1 MTLELENSEELK
13 EKNNSSHSK
22 NKFQKKEHKWK
33 ELLYNLF
40 YEIKSEIINSK
51 IEIEEDEYQENI
63 NSITIPQLVNY
74 IHDSIQILLKK
85 KIEDSKE
92 EQKEL
97 DKKLYLNNDNINNKN
112 KIENESYLEYENIIR
127 NLESKQRILTKNY
140 FQQKL
145 QIDAMENKLEEYM
158 EMEDEF
164 EEMKAKYKYED
175 GRFLNNDRK
184 DNEILI
190 IRSENSNLKLE
201 INKFEEKVKLL
212 EEEIISKNKKIDE
225 INQELQKLKN
235 QYNEKKIEQN
245 NAPSI
250 NINISNVHS
259 NSNINNNNNEINN
272 NNDIISNETEL
283 GSNTAACNACNCNS
297 NIKKNNFNNFNRN
310 STNFI
315 TNSKF
320 FYNYVNEQI
329 SINNNKKNTFSSK
342 KKKEKTEKINHK
354 NYYRNKTSKD
364 KKLLSQKIKTKLLNN
379 KNNICDL
386 LSTTRNESLDRAKQ
400 DLLNKYLIGI
410 KANKNIMNLNN
421 SCVKVNSLTG
431 KIYYKKNG
439 SSNNIMNNIQIQ
451 SNKKNNNSNN
461 NGFNSLRSNSNSYKT
476 KPPSASQSHNN
487 VISYRSVS

>member
-1 MTLELENSEELK
+1 MTLELDNSQEYNH
-13 EKNNSSHSK
+13 NNSSRSK
-22 NKFQKKEHKWK
+22 SKYQKKEHKWK

-40 YEIKSEIINSK
+40 YEIKSEILNTK
-51 IEIEEDEYQENI
+51 LEIEEDEYQENI
-63 NSITIPQLVNY
+63 NTTTIPQLVNY

-92 EQKEL
+92 EQKEI
-97 DKKLYLNNDNINNKN
+97 DKKYYMEKNSKKGENQN
-112 KIENESYLEYENIIR
+112 KINIEDTNFLEYESIIK
-127 NLESKQRILTKNY
+127 NLESKQRILTKNV

-145 QIDAMENKLEEYM
+145 QIDAMENKIEEYM

-164 EEMKAKYKYED
+164 EEMKTKLKYED

-190 IRSENSNLKLE
+190 IRGENSILKNE
-201 INKFEEKVKLL
+201 INKLEEKVKSL
-212 EEEIISKNKKIDE
+212 EEEVNKKELKIEEINKELENLKNKFDE
-225 INQELQKLKN
+225 KQ
-235 QYNEKKIEQN
+235 NEAN
-245 NAPSI
+245 TAPSI

-272 NNDIISNETEL
+272 MNNNETEGGNL
-283 GSNTAACNACNCNS
+283 
-297 NIKKNNFNNFNRN
+297 IKKNIYNPNRN
-310 STNFI
+310 SSNFI

-329 SINNNKKNTFSSK
+329 SINNKKNTFSSK
-342 KKKEKTEKINHK
+342 KKKEKTEKMNHK

-410 KANKNIMNLNN
+410 KGNKNIMNLNN
-421 SCVKVNSLTG
+421 SCMKVNSLTG
-431 KIYYKKNG
+431 KIYYKKSG
-439 SSNNIMNNIQIQ
+439 NNNMNNIQIQ
-451 SNKKNNNSNN
+451 SNKKNNNE
-461 NGFNSLRSNSNSYKT
+461 FNSNRSKSNSNKT

>member
-1 MTLELENSEELK
+1 MALELLDESQK
-13 EKNNSSHSK
+13 SK
-22 NKFQKKEHKWK
+22 SKFDKKEHKWK

-63 NSITIPQLVNY
+63 NSTTIPQLVNY

-85 KIEDSKE
+85 KIEDTKE

-97 DKKLYLNNDNINNKN
+97 DKKFYLNTNLISCEDNKEKKFQNFF
-112 KIENESYLEYENIIR
+112 EYENIIR

-145 QIDAMENKLEEYM
+145 QIDAMENKIEEYM

-164 EEMKAKYKYED
+164 EEMKTKLKYED

-190 IRSENSNLKLE
+190 IRGENSILKTE
-201 INKFEEKVKLL
+201 INKLEEKVKSL
-212 EEEIISKNKKIDE
+212 EEIINTK
-225 INQELQKLKN
+225 
-235 QYNEKKIEQN
+235 EKKIEEINGELEKMKNKFEQKN
-245 NAPSI
+245 ETTNISPSI
-250 NINISNVHS
+250 NINIRNVHS
-259 NSNINNNNNEINN
+259 NSN
-272 NNDIISNETEL
+272 NDINNETE
-283 GSNTAACNACNCNS
+283 NS
-297 NIKKNNFNNFNRN
+297 NLKKNNYNPNRN

-329 SINNNKKNTFSSK
+329 SLNNKKNTFSSK
-342 KKKEKTEKINHK
+342 KKKDNK

-364 KKLLSQKIKTKLLNN
+364 KKLLSQKIKNKLLNN

-386 LSTTRNESLDRAKQ
+386 LSTTRNESLDKAKQ

-410 KANKNIMNLNN
+410 KGNKNFFNLNN
-421 SCVKVNSLTG
+421 SSVKVNNLTG
-431 KIYYKKNG
+431 NVYYKKN
-439 SSNNIMNNIQIQ
+439 
-451 SNKKNNNSNN
+451 N
-461 NGFNSLRSNSNSYKT
+461 NGNSSGMNIIRSNSNNKS
-476 KPPSASQSHNN
+476 KPPSAYQSHNNN
-487 VISYRSVS
+487 VISYRSLS

>member
-1 MTLELENSEELK
+1 MDLDLDESQK
-13 EKNNSSHSK
+13 SK
-22 NKFQKKEHKWK
+22 SKYQKKEHKWK

-51 IEIEEDEYQENI
+51 IEIEEEEYQENI
-63 NSITIPQLVNY
+63 NSTTIPQLVNY

-85 KIEDSKE
+85 KIEDTRE

-97 DKKLYLNNDNINNKN
+97 DKKLYLNFNPNSLNKEEKKDMN
-112 KIENESYLEYENIIR
+112 FSEYESIIR

-145 QIDAMENKLEEYM
+145 QIDAMENKIEEYM

-164 EEMKAKYKYED
+164 EEMKTKLKYED

-190 IRSENSNLKLE
+190 IRGENSILKTE
-201 INKFEEKVKLL
+201 INKLEEKVKSM
-212 EEEIISKNKKIDE
+212 EEMLNSK
-225 INQELQKLKN
+225 
-235 QYNEKKIEQN
+235 EKKIQEINTELEKIKNKFEQKN
-245 NAPSI
+245 ETNISPSI
-250 NINISNVHS
+250 NINIRNVHS
-259 NSNINNNNNEINN
+259 NN
-272 NNDIISNETEL
+272 NNDLNNETD
-283 GSNTAACNACNCNS
+283 NS
-297 NIKKNNFNNFNRN
+297 NIKKSNYNPNRN

-329 SINNNKKNTFSSK
+329 SLNNKKNTFSSK
-342 KKKEKTEKINHK
+342 KKKDNK

-364 KKLLSQKIKTKLLNN
+364 KKLLSQKIKSKLLNN

-386 LSTTRNESLDRAKQ
+386 LSTTRNESLDKAKQ

-410 KANKNIMNLNN
+410 KGNKNFFNLNN
-421 SCVKVNSLTG
+421 SSVKVNNLTG
-431 KIYYKKNG
+431 NVYYKKN
-439 SSNNIMNNIQIQ
+439 NNG
-451 SNKKNNNSNN
+451 NNSGMNII
-461 NGFNSLRSNSNSYKT
+461 RSNSNNKS
-476 KPPSASQSHNN
+476 KPPSAYQSHNNN
-487 VISYRSVS
+487 VISYRSLS

>member
-1 MTLELENSEELK
+1 MDLDLDDSQK
-13 EKNNSSHSK
+13 SK
-22 NKFQKKEHKWK
+22 SKYQKKEHKWK

-51 IEIEEDEYQENI
+51 IEIEEEEYQENI
-63 NSITIPQLVNY
+63 NSTTIPQLVNY

-85 KIEDSKE
+85 KIEDTRE

-97 DKKLYLNNDNINNKN
+97 DKKLYLNSNQNSLNKEEKKEMN
-112 KIENESYLEYENIIR
+112 FSEYESIIR

-145 QIDAMENKLEEYM
+145 QIDAMENKIEEYM

-164 EEMKAKYKYED
+164 EEMKTKLKYED

-190 IRSENSNLKLE
+190 IRGENSILKTE
-201 INKFEEKVKLL
+201 INKLEEKVKSM
-212 EEEIISKNKKIDE
+212 EEMLNSK
-225 INQELQKLKN
+225 
-235 QYNEKKIEQN
+235 EKKIQEINTELEKIKNKFEQKN
-245 NAPSI
+245 ETNISPSI
-250 NINISNVHS
+250 NINIRNVHS
-259 NSNINNNNNEINN
+259 NN
-272 NNDIISNETEL
+272 NNDLNNETD
-283 GSNTAACNACNCNS
+283 NS
-297 NIKKNNFNNFNRN
+297 NIKKSNYNPNRN

-329 SINNNKKNTFSSK
+329 SLNNKKNTFSSK
-342 KKKEKTEKINHK
+342 KKKDNK

-364 KKLLSQKIKTKLLNN
+364 KKLLSQKIKSKLLNN

-386 LSTTRNESLDRAKQ
+386 LSTTRNESLDKAKQ

-410 KANKNIMNLNN
+410 KGNKNFFNLNN
-421 SCVKVNSLTG
+421 SSVKVNNLTG
-431 KIYYKKNG
+431 NVYYKKN
-439 SSNNIMNNIQIQ
+439 NNG
-451 SNKKNNNSNN
+451 NNSGMNII
-461 NGFNSLRSNSNSYKT
+461 RSNSNNKS
-476 KPPSASQSHNN
+476 KPPSAYQSHNNN
-487 VISYRSVS
+487 VISYRSLS

>member
-1 MTLELENSEELK
+1 MALELLDESQK
-13 EKNNSSHSK
+13 SK
-22 NKFQKKEHKWK
+22 SKFDKKEHKWK

-63 NSITIPQLVNY
+63 NSTTIPQLVNY

-85 KIEDSKE
+85 KIEDTKE

-97 DKKLYLNNDNINNKN
+97 DKKFYLNTNLISCEDNKEKKFQNFF
-112 KIENESYLEYENIIR
+112 EYENIIR

-145 QIDAMENKLEEYM
+145 QIDAMENKIEEYM

-164 EEMKAKYKYED
+164 EEMKTKLKYED

-190 IRSENSNLKLE
+190 IRGENSILKTE
-201 INKFEEKVKLL
+201 INKLEEKVKSL
-212 EEEIISKNKKIDE
+212 EEIINTK
-225 INQELQKLKN
+225 
-235 QYNEKKIEQN
+235 EKKIEEINKELEKMKNKFEQKN
-245 NAPSI
+245 ETTNISPSI
-250 NINISNVHS
+250 NINIRNVHS
-259 NSNINNNNNEINN
+259 NSN
-272 NNDIISNETEL
+272 NDINNETE
-283 GSNTAACNACNCNS
+283 NS
-297 NIKKNNFNNFNRN
+297 NLKKNNYNPNRN

-329 SINNNKKNTFSSK
+329 SLNNKKNTFSSK
-342 KKKEKTEKINHK
+342 KKKDNK

-364 KKLLSQKIKTKLLNN
+364 KKLLSQKIKNKLLNN

-386 LSTTRNESLDRAKQ
+386 LSTTRNESLDKAKQ

-410 KANKNIMNLNN
+410 KGNKNFFNLNN
-421 SCVKVNSLTG
+421 SSVKVNNLTG
-431 KIYYKKNG
+431 NVYYKKN
-439 SSNNIMNNIQIQ
+439 NNG
-451 SNKKNNNSNN
+451 NNSGMNII
-461 NGFNSLRSNSNSYKT
+461 RSNSNNKT
-476 KPPSASQSHNN
+476 KPPSAYQSHNNN
-487 VISYRSVS
+487 VISYRSLS

>member
-1 MTLELENSEELK
+1 MALELLDESQK
-13 EKNNSSHSK
+13 SK
-22 NKFQKKEHKWK
+22 SKFDKKEHKWK

-63 NSITIPQLVNY
+63 NSTTIPQLINY

-85 KIEDSKE
+85 KIEDTKE

-97 DKKLYLNNDNINNKN
+97 DKKFYLNTNLISCEDNKEKKFQNFF
-112 KIENESYLEYENIIR
+112 EYENIIR

-145 QIDAMENKLEEYM
+145 QIDAMENKIEEYM

-164 EEMKAKYKYED
+164 EEMKTKLKYED

-190 IRSENSNLKLE
+190 IRGENSILKTE
-201 INKFEEKVKLL
+201 INKLEEKVKSL
-212 EEEIISKNKKIDE
+212 EEIINTK
-225 INQELQKLKN
+225 
-235 QYNEKKIEQN
+235 EKKIEEINKELEKMKNKFEQKN
-245 NAPSI
+245 ETTNISPSI
-250 NINISNVHS
+250 NINIRNVHS
-259 NSNINNNNNEINN
+259 NSN
-272 NNDIISNETEL
+272 NDINNETE
-283 GSNTAACNACNCNS
+283 NS
-297 NIKKNNFNNFNRN
+297 NLKKNNYNPNRN

-329 SINNNKKNTFSSK
+329 SLNNKKNTFSSK
-342 KKKEKTEKINHK
+342 KKKDNK

-364 KKLLSQKIKTKLLNN
+364 KKLLSQKIKNKLLNN

-386 LSTTRNESLDRAKQ
+386 LSTTRNESLDKAKQ

-410 KANKNIMNLNN
+410 KGNKNFFNLNN
-421 SCVKVNSLTG
+421 SSVKVNNLTG
-431 KIYYKKNG
+431 NVYYKKN
-439 SSNNIMNNIQIQ
+439 
-451 SNKKNNNSNN
+451 N
-461 NGFNSLRSNSNSYKT
+461 NGNSSGMNIIRSNSNNKT
-476 KPPSASQSHNN
+476 KPPSAYQSHNNN
-487 VISYRSVS
+487 VISYRSLS

>member
-1 MTLELENSEELK
+1 MDLDLDESQK
-13 EKNNSSHSK
+13 SK
-22 NKFQKKEHKWK
+22 SKYQKKEHKWK

-51 IEIEEDEYQENI
+51 IEIEEEEYQENI
-63 NSITIPQLVNY
+63 NSTTIPQLVNY

-85 KIEDSKE
+85 KIEDTRE

-97 DKKLYLNNDNINNKN
+97 DKKLYFNSNPNSLNKEEKKEMNF
-112 KIENESYLEYENIIR
+112 SEYESIIR

-145 QIDAMENKLEEYM
+145 QIDAMENKIEEYM

-164 EEMKAKYKYED
+164 EEMKTKLKYED

-190 IRSENSNLKLE
+190 IRGENSILKTE
-201 INKFEEKVKLL
+201 INKLEEKVKSM
-212 EEEIISKNKKIDE
+212 EEMLNSK
-225 INQELQKLKN
+225 
-235 QYNEKKIEQN
+235 EKKIQEINTELEKIKNKFEQKN
-245 NAPSI
+245 ETNISPSI
-250 NINISNVHS
+250 NINIRNVHS
-259 NSNINNNNNEINN
+259 NN
-272 NNDIISNETEL
+272 NNDLNNETD
-283 GSNTAACNACNCNS
+283 NS
-297 NIKKNNFNNFNRN
+297 NIKKSNYNPNRN

-329 SINNNKKNTFSSK
+329 SLNNKKNTFSSK
-342 KKKEKTEKINHK
+342 KKKDNK

-364 KKLLSQKIKTKLLNN
+364 KKLLSQKIKSKLLNN

-386 LSTTRNESLDRAKQ
+386 LSTTRNESLDKAKQ

-410 KANKNIMNLNN
+410 KGNKNFFNLNN
-421 SCVKVNSLTG
+421 SSVKVNNLTG
-431 KIYYKKNG
+431 NVYYKKN
-439 SSNNIMNNIQIQ
+439 NNG
-451 SNKKNNNSNN
+451 NNSGMNII
-461 NGFNSLRSNSNSYKT
+461 RSNSNNKS
-476 KPPSASQSHNN
+476 KPPSAYQSHNNN
-487 VISYRSVS
+487 VISYRSLS

>member
-1 MTLELENSEELK
+1 MDLDLDESQK
-13 EKNNSSHSK
+13 SK
-22 NKFQKKEHKWK
+22 SKYQKKEHKWK

-51 IEIEEDEYQENI
+51 IEIEEEEYQENI
-63 NSITIPQLVNY
+63 NSTTIPQLVNY

-85 KIEDSKE
+85 KIEDTRE

-97 DKKLYLNNDNINNKN
+97 DKKLYLNSNQNSLNKEEKKEINF
-112 KIENESYLEYENIIR
+112 SEYESIIR

-145 QIDAMENKLEEYM
+145 QIDAMENKIEEYM

-164 EEMKAKYKYED
+164 EEMKTKLKYED

-190 IRSENSNLKLE
+190 IRGENSILKTE
-201 INKFEEKVKLL
+201 INKLEEKVKSM
-212 EEEIISKNKKIDE
+212 EEMLNSK
-225 INQELQKLKN
+225 
-235 QYNEKKIEQN
+235 EKKIQEINTELEKIKNKFEQKN
-245 NAPSI
+245 ETNISPSI
-250 NINISNVHS
+250 NINIRNVHS
-259 NSNINNNNNEINN
+259 NN
-272 NNDIISNETEL
+272 NNDLNNETD
-283 GSNTAACNACNCNS
+283 NS
-297 NIKKNNFNNFNRN
+297 NIKKSNYNPNRN

-329 SINNNKKNTFSSK
+329 SLNNKKNTFSSK
-342 KKKEKTEKINHK
+342 KKKDNK

-364 KKLLSQKIKTKLLNN
+364 KKLLSQKIKSKLLNN

-386 LSTTRNESLDRAKQ
+386 LSTTRNESLDKAKQ

-410 KANKNIMNLNN
+410 KGNKNFFNLNN
-421 SCVKVNSLTG
+421 SSVKVNNLTG
-431 KIYYKKNG
+431 NVYYKKN
-439 SSNNIMNNIQIQ
+439 NNG
-451 SNKKNNNSNN
+451 NNSGMNII
-461 NGFNSLRSNSNSYKT
+461 RSNSNNKS
-476 KPPSASQSHNN
+476 KPPSAYQSHNNN
-487 VISYRSVS
+487 VISYRSLS

>member
-1 MTLELENSEELK
+1 MALELLDESQK
-13 EKNNSSHSK
+13 SK
-22 NKFQKKEHKWK
+22 SKLDKKEHKWK

-63 NSITIPQLVNY
+63 NSTTIPQLVNY

-85 KIEDSKE
+85 KIEDTKE

-97 DKKLYLNNDNINNKN
+97 DKKFYLNTNIISCEDNKEKKFQNFF
-112 KIENESYLEYENIIR
+112 EYENIIR

-145 QIDAMENKLEEYM
+145 QIDAMENKIEEYM

-164 EEMKAKYKYED
+164 EEMKTKLKYED

-190 IRSENSNLKLE
+190 IRGENSILKTE
-201 INKFEEKVKLL
+201 INKLEEKVKSL
-212 EEEIISKNKKIDE
+212 EEIINTK
-225 INQELQKLKN
+225 
-235 QYNEKKIEQN
+235 EKKIEEINKELEKMKNKFEQKN
-245 NAPSI
+245 ETTNISPSI
-250 NINISNVHS
+250 NINIRNVHS
-259 NSNINNNNNEINN
+259 NSN
-272 NNDIISNETEL
+272 NDINNETE
-283 GSNTAACNACNCNS
+283 NS
-297 NIKKNNFNNFNRN
+297 NLKKNNYNPNRN

-329 SINNNKKNTFSSK
+329 SLNNKKNTFSSK
-342 KKKEKTEKINHK
+342 KKKDNK

-364 KKLLSQKIKTKLLNN
+364 KKLLSQKIKNKLLNN

-386 LSTTRNESLDRAKQ
+386 LSTTRNESLDKAKQ

-410 KANKNIMNLNN
+410 KGNKNFFNLNN
-421 SCVKVNSLTG
+421 SSVKVNNLTG
-431 KIYYKKNG
+431 NVYYKKN
-439 SSNNIMNNIQIQ
+439 NNG
-451 SNKKNNNSNN
+451 NNSGMNII
-461 NGFNSLRSNSNSYKT
+461 RSNSNNKT
-476 KPPSASQSHNN
+476 KPPSAYQSHNNN
-487 VISYRSVS
+487 VISYRSLS

>member
-1 MTLELENSEELK
+1 MSIELDNSNEY
-13 EKNNSSHSK
+13 KNISPK
-22 NKFQKKEHKWK
+22 NKYQKKEHKWK

-40 YEIKSEIINSK
+40 YEIKSEILNSK

-63 NSITIPQLVNY
+63 NSTTIPQLVNY

-97 DKKLYLNNDNINNKN
+97 DKKF
-112 KIENESYLEYENIIR
+112 YLESNIITDIKVSEDAIAKYENIIKH
-127 NLESKQRILTKNY
+127 LESKQRNLTKIN

-145 QIDAMENKLEEYM
+145 QIDAMENKIEEYM

-164 EEMKAKYKYED
+164 EEMKTKLKYED

-184 DNEILI
+184 DNEIII
-190 IRSENSNLKLE
+190 IRGENSILKNE
-201 INKFEEKVKLL
+201 INKLEEHIKNIENEKLAKEKIINDLNKQLEVLKNKIEEKQS
-212 EEEIISKNKKIDE
+212 EANSP
-225 INQELQKLKN
+225 
-235 QYNEKKIEQN
+235 
-245 NAPSI
+245 PSI
-250 NINISNVHS
+250 NINISNVNS
-259 NSNINNNNNEINN
+259 NDNINNHNNNE
-272 NNDIISNETEL
+272 TEGG
-283 GSNTAACNACNCNS
+283 GSGVGNS
-297 NIKKNNFNNFNRN
+297 NIKKSNYNRNNNNFN
-310 STNFI
+310 S
-315 TNSKF
+315 NSKF

-329 SINNNKKNTFSSK
+329 SINNKKNTFSSK
-342 KKKEKTEKINHK
+342 KKKEKNEKNNHK

-410 KANKNIMNLNN
+410 KGNKNIMNLNN
-421 SCVKVNSLTG
+421 SCIKVNNLTG
-431 KIYYKKNG
+431 KIYCKKNG
-439 SSNNIMNNIQIQ
+439 NINIQ
-451 SNKKNNNSNN
+451 STKKSY
-461 NGFNSLRSNSNSYKT
+461 GFNSNRSNSNKT
-476 KPPSASQSHNN
+476 KVPSTSISHNN

>member
-1 MTLELENSEELK
+1 MSLELDNSQDYNQ
-13 EKNNSSHSK
+13 NNSSHSK
-22 NKFQKKEHKWK
+22 SKFQKKEHKWK

-40 YEIKSEIINSK
+40 YEIKSEILNTK
-51 IEIEEDEYQENI
+51 LEIEEDEYQENI
-63 NSITIPQLVNY
+63 NSTTITQLVNY

-85 KIEDSKE
+85 KIEDTKE

-97 DKKLYLNNDNINNKN
+97 DKKFYLNSNLISNDSLKKINLEDKN
-112 KIENESYLEYENIIR
+112 FLEYESVIK
-127 NLESKQRILTKNY
+127 NLESKQRILTKNI

-145 QIDAMENKLEEYM
+145 QIDAMENKIEEYM

-164 EEMKAKYKYED
+164 EEMKTKLKYED

-190 IRSENSNLKLE
+190 IRGENSILKNE
-201 INKFEEKVKLL
+201 INKLEEKVKAL
-212 EEEIISKNKKIDE
+212 EEEANNK
-225 INQELQKLKN
+225 
-235 QYNEKKIEQN
+235 EKKIEEISKELEKLKNKFDEKQN
-245 NAPSI
+245 EANTAPSI

-259 NSNINNNNNEINN
+259 NSNINNNNNEINSMN
-272 NNDIISNETEL
+272 NNETEGGNL
-283 GSNTAACNACNCNS
+283 M
-297 NIKKNNFNNFNRN
+297 KKSIYNPNRN

-329 SINNNKKNTFSSK
+329 SINNKKNTFSSK
-342 KKKEKTEKINHK
+342 KKKEKTEKMNHK

-410 KANKNIMNLNN
+410 KGNKNIMNLNN
-421 SCVKVNSLTG
+421 SCMKVNSLTG

-439 SSNNIMNNIQIQ
+439 NNNMNNIQIQ
-451 SNKKNNNSNN
+451 SNKKNGNE
-461 NGFNSLRSNSNSYKT
+461 FNCNRSKSNSNKT
-476 KPPSASQSHNN
+476 KPPSASQSHN

>member
-1 MTLELENSEELK
+1 MTLELDNSQEYNH
-13 EKNNSSHSK
+13 NNSSRSK
-22 NKFQKKEHKWK
+22 SKYQKKEHKWK

-40 YEIKSEIINSK
+40 YEIKSEILNTK
-51 IEIEEDEYQENI
+51 LEIEEDEYQENI
-63 NSITIPQLVNY
+63 NTTTIPQLVNY

-92 EQKEL
+92 EQKEI
-97 DKKLYLNNDNINNKN
+97 DKKYYLEKNSKKGENQN
-112 KIENESYLEYENIIR
+112 KINIEDTNFLEYESIIK
-127 NLESKQRILTKNY
+127 NLESKQRILTKNV

-145 QIDAMENKLEEYM
+145 QIDAMENKIEECM

-164 EEMKAKYKYED
+164 EEMKTKLKYED

-190 IRSENSNLKLE
+190 IRGENSILKNE
-201 INKFEEKVKLL
+201 INKLEEKVKSL
-212 EEEIISKNKKIDE
+212 EEEVNKKELKIEEINKELENLKNKFDE
-225 INQELQKLKN
+225 KQ
-235 QYNEKKIEQN
+235 NEAN
-245 NAPSI
+245 TAPSI

-272 NNDIISNETEL
+272 MNNNETEGGNL
-283 GSNTAACNACNCNS
+283 
-297 NIKKNNFNNFNRN
+297 IKKNIYNPNRN
-310 STNFI
+310 SSNFI

-329 SINNNKKNTFSSK
+329 SINNKKNTFSSK
-342 KKKEKTEKINHK
+342 KKKEKTEKMNHK

-410 KANKNIMNLNN
+410 KGNKNIMNLNN
-421 SCVKVNSLTG
+421 SCMKVNSLTG
-431 KIYYKKNG
+431 KIYYKKSG
-439 SSNNIMNNIQIQ
+439 NNNMNNIQIQ
-451 SNKKNNNSNN
+451 SNKKNNNDI
-461 NGFNSLRSNSNSYKT
+461 NSIRSKSNSNKT

>member
-1 MTLELENSEELK
+1 MSLELDNSQEYNH
-13 EKNNSSHSK
+13 NNSSRSK
-22 NKFQKKEHKWK
+22 SKFQKKEHKWK

-40 YEIKSEIINSK
+40 YEIKSEILNTK
-51 IEIEEDEYQENI
+51 LEIEEDEYQENI
-63 NSITIPQLVNY
+63 NSTTIPQLVNY

-97 DKKLYLNNDNINNKN
+97 DKKYYLSGNSSNGVANTKQINCDDKN
-112 KIENESYLEYENIIR
+112 FLEYESIIK
-127 NLESKQRILTKNY
+127 NLESKQRILTKNI

-145 QIDAMENKLEEYM
+145 QIDAMENKIEEYM

-164 EEMKAKYKYED
+164 EEMKTKLKYED

-190 IRSENSNLKLE
+190 IRGENSILKNE
-201 INKFEEKVKLL
+201 INKLEEKVKSL
-212 EEEIISKNKKIDE
+212 EEVVNTK
-225 INQELQKLKN
+225 
-235 QYNEKKIEQN
+235 EKKIEEINKELEQLKNKFDEKQN
-245 NAPSI
+245 EANTAPSI

-272 NNDIISNETEL
+272 MNNMNNMNNNETD
-283 GSNTAACNACNCNS
+283 GGNMMKKSIYNS
-297 NIKKNNFNNFNRN
+297 NRN
-310 STNFI
+310 SSNFI

-329 SINNNKKNTFSSK
+329 SINNKKNTFSSK
-342 KKKEKTEKINHK
+342 KKKEKAEKMIHK

-410 KANKNIMNLNN
+410 KGKNMMNLNN
-421 SCVKVNSLTG
+421 SCMKVNSLTG

-439 SSNNIMNNIQIQ
+439 NNNMNNIQIQ
-451 SNKKNNNSNN
+451 NNKKNPNE
-461 NGFNSLRSNSNSYKT
+461 FNTNRSKSNSNKT

>member
-1 MTLELENSEELK
+1 MDLDLDDSQK
-13 EKNNSSHSK
+13 SK
-22 NKFQKKEHKWK
+22 SKYQKKEHKWK

-40 YEIKSEIINSK
+40 YEIKSEILNTK
-51 IEIEEDEYQENI
+51 LEIEEDEYQENI
-63 NSITIPQLVNY
+63 NSTTIPQLVNY

-92 EQKEL
+92 EQKEI
-97 DKKLYLNNDNINNKN
+97 DKKYYLEKNSKKGENQN
-112 KIENESYLEYENIIR
+112 KINIEDTNFLEYESIIK
-127 NLESKQRILTKNY
+127 NLESKQRILTKNV

-145 QIDAMENKLEEYM
+145 QIDAMENKIEEYM

-164 EEMKAKYKYED
+164 EEMKTKLKYED

-190 IRSENSNLKLE
+190 IRGENSILKNE
-201 INKFEEKVKLL
+201 INKLEERVKSL
-212 EEEIISKNKKIDE
+212 EEEVNKKELKIEEINKELENLKNKFDE
-225 INQELQKLKN
+225 KQ
-235 QYNEKKIEQN
+235 NEAN
-245 NAPSI
+245 TAPSI

-272 NNDIISNETEL
+272 MNNNETEGGNL
-283 GSNTAACNACNCNS
+283 
-297 NIKKNNFNNFNRN
+297 IKKNIYNPNRN
-310 STNFI
+310 SSNFI

-329 SINNNKKNTFSSK
+329 SINNKKNTFSSK
-342 KKKEKTEKINHK
+342 KKKEKTEKMNHK

-410 KANKNIMNLNN
+410 KGNKNIMNLNN
-421 SCVKVNSLTG
+421 SCMKLNSLTG
-431 KIYYKKNG
+431 KIYYKKME
-439 SSNNIMNNIQIQ
+439 III
-451 SNKKNNNSNN
+451 
-461 NGFNSLRSNSNSYKT
+461 
-476 KPPSASQSHNN
+476 
-487 VISYRSVS
+487 I

>member
-1 MTLELENSEELK
+1 MSLELDNSQDYNQ
-13 EKNNSSHSK
+13 NNSSHSK
-22 NKFQKKEHKWK
+22 SKFQKKEHKWK

-40 YEIKSEIINSK
+40 YEIKSEILNTK
-51 IEIEEDEYQENI
+51 LEIEEDEYQENI
-63 NSITIPQLVNY
+63 NSTTIPQLVNY

-85 KIEDSKE
+85 KIEDTKE

-97 DKKLYLNNDNINNKN
+97 DKKFYLNSNLISNDSLKKINLEDKN
-112 KIENESYLEYENIIR
+112 FLEYESVIK
-127 NLESKQRILTKNY
+127 NLESKQRILTKNI

-145 QIDAMENKLEEYM
+145 QIDAMENKIEEYM

-164 EEMKAKYKYED
+164 EEMKTKLKYED

-190 IRSENSNLKLE
+190 IRGENSILKNE
-201 INKFEEKVKLL
+201 INKLEEKVKAL
-212 EEEIISKNKKIDE
+212 EEEANNK
-225 INQELQKLKN
+225 
-235 QYNEKKIEQN
+235 EKKIEEISKELEKLKNKFDEKQN
-245 NAPSI
+245 EANTAPSI

-259 NSNINNNNNEINN
+259 NSNINNNNNEINSMN
-272 NNDIISNETEL
+272 NNETEGGNL
-283 GSNTAACNACNCNS
+283 M
-297 NIKKNNFNNFNRN
+297 KKSIYNPNRN

-329 SINNNKKNTFSSK
+329 SINNKKNTFSSK
-342 KKKEKTEKINHK
+342 KKKEKTEKMNHK

-410 KANKNIMNLNN
+410 KGNKNIMNLNN
-421 SCVKVNSLTG
+421 SCMKVNSLTG

-439 SSNNIMNNIQIQ
+439 NNNMNNIQIQ
-451 SNKKNNNSNN
+451 SKKKNGNE
-461 NGFNSLRSNSNSYKT
+461 FNCNRSKSNSNKT
-476 KPPSASQSHNN
+476 KPPSASQSHN

>member
-1 MTLELENSEELK
+1 MALELLDESQK
-13 EKNNSSHSK
+13 SK
-22 NKFQKKEHKWK
+22 SKFDKKEHKWK

-63 NSITIPQLVNY
+63 NSTTIPQLVNY

-85 KIEDSKE
+85 KIEDTKE

-97 DKKLYLNNDNINNKN
+97 DKKFYLNTNLISCEDNKEK
-112 KIENESYLEYENIIR
+112 KIQNFFEYENIIR

-145 QIDAMENKLEEYM
+145 QIDAMENKIEEYM

-164 EEMKAKYKYED
+164 EEMKTKLKYED

-190 IRSENSNLKLE
+190 IRGENSILKTE
-201 INKFEEKVKLL
+201 INKLEEKVKSL
-212 EEEIISKNKKIDE
+212 EEIINTK
-225 INQELQKLKN
+225 
-235 QYNEKKIEQN
+235 EKKIEEINGELEKMKNKFEQKN
-245 NAPSI
+245 ETTNISPSI
-250 NINISNVHS
+250 NINIRNVHS
-259 NSNINNNNNEINN
+259 NSN
-272 NNDIISNETEL
+272 NDINNETE
-283 GSNTAACNACNCNS
+283 NS
-297 NIKKNNFNNFNRN
+297 NLKKNNYNPNRN

-329 SINNNKKNTFSSK
+329 SLNNKKNTFSSK
-342 KKKEKTEKINHK
+342 KKKDNK

-364 KKLLSQKIKTKLLNN
+364 KKLLSQKIKNKLLNN

-386 LSTTRNESLDRAKQ
+386 LSTTRNESLDKAKQ

-410 KANKNIMNLNN
+410 KGNKNFFNLNN
-421 SCVKVNSLTG
+421 SSVKVNNLTG
-431 KIYYKKNG
+431 NVYYKKN
-439 SSNNIMNNIQIQ
+439 
-451 SNKKNNNSNN
+451 N
-461 NGFNSLRSNSNSYKT
+461 NGNSSGMNIIRSNSNNKS
-476 KPPSASQSHNN
+476 KPPSAYQSHNNN
-487 VISYRSVS
+487 VISYRSLS

>member
-1 MTLELENSEELK
+1 MDLDLDDSQK
-13 EKNNSSHSK
+13 SK
-22 NKFQKKEHKWK
+22 SKYQKKEHKWK

-51 IEIEEDEYQENI
+51 IEIEEEEYQENI
-63 NSITIPQLVNY
+63 NSTTIPQLVNY

-85 KIEDSKE
+85 KIEDTRE

-97 DKKLYLNNDNINNKN
+97 DKKHYLNLNSNTMNKDEKKEMN
-112 KIENESYLEYENIIR
+112 FSEYESIIR

-145 QIDAMENKLEEYM
+145 QIDAMENKIEEYM

-164 EEMKAKYKYED
+164 EEMKTKLKYED

-190 IRSENSNLKLE
+190 IRGENSILKTE
-201 INKFEEKVKLL
+201 INKLEEKVKSLDELL
-212 EEEIISKNKKIDE
+212 NTK
-225 INQELQKLKN
+225 
-235 QYNEKKIEQN
+235 EKKIQELNSELEKIRNKFEQKN
-245 NAPSI
+245 ETNISPSI
-250 NINISNVHS
+250 NINIRNVHS
-259 NSNINNNNNEINN
+259 NN
-272 NNDIISNETEL
+272 NNDLNNETD
-283 GSNTAACNACNCNS
+283 NS
-297 NIKKNNFNNFNRN
+297 NIKKSNYNPNRN

-329 SINNNKKNTFSSK
+329 SLNNKKNTFSSK
-342 KKKEKTEKINHK
+342 KKKENK

-364 KKLLSQKIKTKLLNN
+364 KKLLSQKIKSKLLNN

-386 LSTTRNESLDRAKQ
+386 LSTTRNESLDKAKQ

-410 KANKNIMNLNN
+410 KGNKNFFNLNN
-421 SCVKVNSLTG
+421 SSVKVNNLTG
-431 KIYYKKNG
+431 NVYYKKN
-439 SSNNIMNNIQIQ
+439 NNG
-451 SNKKNNNSNN
+451 NNSGMNIV
-461 NGFNSLRSNSNSYKT
+461 RSNSNNKP
-476 KPPSASQSHNN
+476 KPPSSYQSHNNN
-487 VISYRSVS
+487 VISYRSLS

>member
-1 MTLELENSEELK
+1 MTLDLENSGDLNP
-13 EKNNSSHSK
+13 NNSSHIKS
-22 NKFQKKEHKWK
+22 KFQKKEHKWK

-63 NSITIPQLVNY
+63 NSTTIPQLVNY

-85 KIEDSKE
+85 KIEDTKE

-97 DKKLYLNNDNINNKN
+97 DKIYYLNNNNNSKSN
-112 KIENESYLEYENIIR
+112 KISNIEEHNSEYENIIR

-164 EEMKAKYKYED
+164 EEMKTKLKYED

-190 IRSENSNLKLE
+190 IRGENSILKNE
-201 INKFEEKVKLL
+201 INKLEERVKTL
-212 EEEIISKNKKIDE
+212 EEEVNTKV
-225 INQELQKLKN
+225 
-235 QYNEKKIEQN
+235 KKIEEVTKEMENLKNKFDEKQN
-245 NAPSI
+245 EANTAPSI

-272 NNDIISNETEL
+272 ETE
-283 GSNTAACNACNCNS
+283 GGNI
-297 NIKKNNFNNFNRN
+297 IKKSIYNPNRN
-310 STNFI
+310 SSNFI

-342 KKKEKTEKINHK
+342 KKKEKAEKMNHK

-410 KANKNIMNLNN
+410 KGNKNIMNLNN
-421 SCVKVNSLTG
+421 SCMKVNSLTG

-439 SSNNIMNNIQIQ
+439 NNNNIQIQ
-451 SNKKNNNSNN
+451 NNKKNSNEFNSNR
-461 NGFNSLRSNSNSYKT
+461 SKSNSNKI
-476 KPPSASQSHNN
+476 KPPSASQLHNN